1 MDLVCPIIKKKFRIS
16 KKKWLVKISA
26 YELIS
31 FANSF
36 MTQHDRAA
44 RGVESWRRAH
54 RYSNCV
60 PGTVQKHKG
69 YPYVFVSRNLV
80 AAKKNIRYSKNL
92 RF

>member
-1 MDLVCPIIKKKFRIS
+1 MDLVCPIIKRKSNLK

-54 RYSNCV
+54 RY
-60 PGTVQKHKG
+60 
-69 YPYVFVSRNLV
+69 
-80 AAKKNIRYSKNL
+80 
-92 RF
+92 